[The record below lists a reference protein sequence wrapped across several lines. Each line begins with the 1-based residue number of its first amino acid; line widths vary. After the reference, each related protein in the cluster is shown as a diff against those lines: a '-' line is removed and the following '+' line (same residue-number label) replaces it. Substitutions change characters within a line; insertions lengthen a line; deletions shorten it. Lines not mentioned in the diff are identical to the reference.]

1 MSQLEFVDPR
11 SERIWTAGW
20 DPALQTWYAGHE
32 PWPPRDDAELVYVIG
47 TTPHEAGALP
57 DFLRRLEAL
66 HGVTPPPEVLGALS
80 SPDMQVSDTYLRFWD
95 DAMIGGKPWEI
106 GTEHQ
111 RWDGY
116 LDPDTWDPE
125 VGAPVLRNLVGAR
138 TYDELRQA
146 EDVLVP
152 MRAAEIADLGL
163 PATFDL
169 DGLRSIH
176 RQLFQDVYEWA
187 GELRT
192 VDMAKGYSRFVAADQ
207 LETAWA
213 PISDALRY
221 TDLLRTIPEREYPG
235 ALAETYV
242 AVLVAHVSREGN
254 GRSTREFITALAA
267 QSGHK
272 IDWTRVTGP
281 ANDAA
286 SEEAHHGRLDSM
298 LAMFERIVSRET
310 PTHARL
316 PQPQGPRSGARTA
329 IGANKNAR
337 SVMPRASSLDPYH
350 R

>member
-47 TTPHEAGALP
+47 TTPHEAGTLP

-80 SPDMQVSDTYLRFWD
+80 SPDMQASDTYLRFWD
-95 DAMIGGKPWEI
+95 DAMIEGKPWEI

-152 MRAAEIADLGL
+152 MRAAELADLGL

-176 RQLFQDVYEWA
+176 RQLFQDVYEYGRGSCALWTWPRA
-187 GELRT
+187 TRGSSLRT
-192 VDMAKGYSRFVAADQ
+192 SWRLPGRRSVTPFVTPTCFAPFRRASIQVPWPKPTSPCSSRTSVGRA
-207 LETAWA
+207 TV
-213 PISDALRY
+213 ALRAILEISERGNHGGGGC
-221 TDLLRTIPEREYPG
+221 LLG
-235 ALAETYV
+235 
-242 AVLVAHVSREGN
+242 G
-254 GRSTREFITALAA
+254 
-267 QSGHK
+267 
-272 IDWTRVTGP
+272 
-281 ANDAA
+281 
-286 SEEAHHGRLDSM
+286 
-298 LAMFERIVSRET
+298 
-310 PTHARL
+310 
-316 PQPQGPRSGARTA
+316 
-329 IGANKNAR
+329 
-337 SVMPRASSLDPYH
+337 
-350 R
+350 